1 MDEPTN
7 HLDLHSKNAI
17 QVMLENF
24 NGVSIIVSHDR
35 HLLSHT
41 STSIWLI
48 QDGEMRIFNDPL
60 DAWRYIE

>member
-17 QVMLENF
+17 MVMLENF

-35 HLLSHT
+35 HLLAKT
-41 STSIWLI
+41 STAFWLI
-48 QDGEMRIFNDPL
+48 QDGQLRMFHEAEV
-60 DAWRYIE
+60 AWGYIG